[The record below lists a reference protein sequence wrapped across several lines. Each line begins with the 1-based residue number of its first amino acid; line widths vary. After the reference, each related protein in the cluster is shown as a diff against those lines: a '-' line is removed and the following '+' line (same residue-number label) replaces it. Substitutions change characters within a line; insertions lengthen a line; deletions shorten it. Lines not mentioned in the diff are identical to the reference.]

1 MYAFVKDKYFLLR
14 GAKRQSN
21 IGLTFK
27 PGRALRGVGAI
38 LAPSHNADLLYVDSQ
53 ES

>member
-1 MYAFVKDKYFLLR
+1 MTQIPPFAR
-14 GAKRQSN
+14 EARPPN